1 MAKTYIIAEQI
12 FFAAFPQRRCTA
24 RFSYIFCFFPK
35 HIQFQNRLNL
45 ENTSTYSAIEYSLGK
60 LWEN

>member
-24 RFSYIFCFFPK
+24 RSSYIINITER
-35 HIQFQNRLNL
+35 HLFQGFQKCTALIYISN
-45 ENTSTYSAIEYSLGK
+45 GF
-60 LWEN
+60 